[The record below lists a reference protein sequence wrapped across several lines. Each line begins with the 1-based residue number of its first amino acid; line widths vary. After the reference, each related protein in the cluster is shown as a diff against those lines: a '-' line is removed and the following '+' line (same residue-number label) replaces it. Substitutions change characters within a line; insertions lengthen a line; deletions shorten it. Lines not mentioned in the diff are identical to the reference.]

1 MTATERLRRGVLVLL
16 SALPLVL
23 LLVVVAHGLLALLGP
38 GENLFVTTLFI
49 NIILVLALQV
59 FVGNTGVV
67 SFGHGAFVAIGAY
80 ASGILTMPIETKA
93 AALPR
98 LPEALGGIA
107 LPLPA
112 ALVVAGLVAILVAI
126 PVGIPIAR
134 LSGAAAS
141 IATFAFLVITN
152 GILIGWVDVTRG
164 TQTFYGVPPL
174 TTLDIALGA
183 AVVSLVVAFA
193 FRMSTFG
200 LRLQASAEDELAAAA
215 SGIDVRQMRLG
226 AWVLSAAIAA
236 IGGALLG
243 HMLTSFAPGTF
254 YLTQTLSL
262 LTMLILGGSRT
273 VSGAVIGTI
282 VVTAIFESL
291 RRAENGLDLGPLH
304 FTGAYGLQQLGLGV
318 FLLIAIWI
326 RKDGLLGDRE
336 LVLSSLWRWNRSSV
350 RAIHGRLAKTPDVD
364 GGPQE

>member
-1 MTATERLRRGVLVLL
+1 MSPPDVVRRVMSWANALPLILVLL
-16 SALPLVL
+16 VA
-23 LLVVVAHGLLALLGP
+23 AHGLLALLGP

-49 NIILVLALQV
+49 NMILVLALQV

-80 ASGILTMPIETKA
+80 ASGILTMPLATKA

-98 LPEALGGIA
+98 LPEALRGVE

-112 ALVVAGLVAILVAI
+112 AIVVVVFVAILIAI
-126 PVGIPIAR
+126 PVGVPIAR

-141 IATFAFLVITN
+141 IATFAFLVISN
-152 GILIGWVDVTRG
+152 GILVGWADFTRG

-174 TTLDIALGA
+174 TTLDVALA
-183 AVVSLVVAFA
+183 AAMVAVVVALA
-193 FRMSTFG
+193 FRLSSFG

-215 SGIDVRQMRLG
+215 SGIDVRQLRLV

-236 IGGALLG
+236 VGGALLG

-273 VSGAVIGTI
+273 VTGAVTGTL
-282 VVTAIFESL
+282 VVTAVFEGL
-291 RRAENGLDLGPLH
+291 RRAENGLDLGSLH
-304 FTGAYGLQQLGLGV
+304 FSGAYGLQQLGLGV
-318 FLLIAIWI
+318 FLLVAIWL
-326 RKDGLLGDRE
+326 RRDGLIGDRE
-336 LVLSSLWRWNRSSV
+336 LILNRLWARRSMV
-350 RAIHGRLAKTPDVD
+350 RRADRPRTNPLHDD
-364 GGPQE
+364 EGGNNE